1 MRKHPIFRHA
11 TTGFPVKRR
20 LRDELRNSRPR
31 YFSQYKISAL
41 VLDAS
46 FHDETSDNLTKYR
59 IFSQATEVIRMVSR
73 WDFVRK
79 RKMFGLKQSPHL
91 GLAKIQKMAG

>member
-20 LRDELRNSRPR
+20 LRDELRNSRPS
-31 YFSQYKISAL
+31 Y
-41 VLDAS
+41 AS